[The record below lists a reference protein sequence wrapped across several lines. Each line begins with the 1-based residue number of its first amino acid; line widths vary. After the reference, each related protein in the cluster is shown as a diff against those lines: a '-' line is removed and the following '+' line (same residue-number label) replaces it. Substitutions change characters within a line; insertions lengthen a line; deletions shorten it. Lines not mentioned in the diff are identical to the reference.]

1 VSILRPPV
9 ALLALTL
16 VASAVFLLA
25 LTSGS
30 EHLPLGVVWDALKGD
45 GEGIARDIVLDLR
58 LQRALAALATGGLL
72 ALAGALMQVLLRN
85 PLADPYVLGVS
96 GGAAVVELA
105 AIMAGMTGLVVDS
118 AAFAGALAA
127 MLVVFALA
135 RGPGGWTSTRLLLTG
150 AVVAAGLGAVISLLL
165 ALGPD
170 GSLRG
175 MLFWLMGDLSLVRS
189 ARGEVG
195 ALVLACAATWPLARS
210 LNVLAQGEQQALLLG
225 VPARALRIAIYLLG
239 SLFTALAVTVAGSI
253 GFVGLIVPHV
263 VRLFTGPD
271 HRVLLPAAALAGGTL
286 LVLADT
292 LARTLFAP
300 RQLPVG
306 AITAL
311 IGVPIFLVLVR
322 RQQAAI

>member
-9 ALLALTL
+9 ALLALAL

-96 GGAAVVELA
+96 GGAAVAALA

-127 MLVVFALA
+127 MLVVFAPRPRAGWMDVHASAAHGRGRRGGA
-135 RGPGGWTSTRLLLTG
+135 RRRHQP
-150 AVVAAGLGAVISLLL
+150 A
-165 ALGPD
+165 
-170 GSLRG
+170 
-175 MLFWLMGDLSLVRS
+175 
-189 ARGEVG
+189 
-195 ALVLACAATWPLARS
+195 
-210 LNVLAQGEQQALLLG
+210 
-225 VPARALRIAIYLLG
+225 ARAG
-239 SLFTALAVTVAGSI
+239 
-253 GFVGLIVPHV
+253 
-263 VRLFTGPD
+263 
-271 HRVLLPAAALAGGTL
+271 
-286 LVLADT
+286 
-292 LARTLFAP
+292 AR
-300 RQLPVG
+300 R
-306 AITAL
+306 
-311 IGVPIFLVLVR
+311 
-322 RQQAAI
+322 